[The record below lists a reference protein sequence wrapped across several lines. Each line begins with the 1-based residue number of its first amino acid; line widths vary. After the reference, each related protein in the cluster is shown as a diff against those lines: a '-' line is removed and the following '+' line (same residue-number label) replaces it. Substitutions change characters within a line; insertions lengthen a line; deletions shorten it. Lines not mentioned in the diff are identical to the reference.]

1 MKGSL
6 HKLTI
11 YFYFI
16 TGIFSFFFLSIYGFD
31 YYKLPIEE
39 RVFSAK
45 HQILKPSGLLGHGLG
60 IIGSLMMIIGVLSYM
75 IRKRW
80 RKINK
85 LGYLKHWLEFHIFMC
100 SVGPILV
107 LFHTAF
113 KFGGIISIGFWSM
126 VIVVL
131 SGIVGRV
138 IYVQLP
144 KTLQGENLSKSDIE
158 NNISDLIHKL
168 SPDLKE
174 KVLNVL
180 VELDEKSNKNYVAEF
195 TTQKLTDSLKL
206 IFKENSIRKKKIKEL
221 KFYIN
226 QQRIPIEDKKYLLKI
241 SEQILA
247 LRTKEHLLNAFDN
260 LLRHW
265 HIFHLPFALS
275 MFILMFIHIIVAIL
289 FGAKW
294 IF

>member
-6 HKLTI
+6 HKLII

-16 TGIFSFFFLSIYGFD
+16 TGIFSFFFLSTYGFD

-60 IIGSLMMIIGVLSYM
+60 IIGSLMMIIGVSSYM

-195 TTQKLTDSLKL
+195 TTQKLTDYLKL

-226 QQRIPIEDKKYLLKI
+226 QQRIPIEDKKNLLKI

-247 LRTKEHLLNAFDN
+247 LRTKEHLLNTFDN